1 MTDFETV
8 KGLLQELQLA
18 IVAEDPAEGIL
29 VVEDEERGL
38 KHLVV
43 DCEAPILIFAQRIL
57 AVPTP
62 PDALFRRLLQMN
74 RTLVHGAFVLDEAG
88 KSVLLHDTLALAHVD
103 LNEVQG
109 TIDAFS
115 LALAEHAQE
124 LIAFSRQGTG

>member
-18 IVAEDPAEGIL
+18 IVAEDPAEGII

-43 DCEAPILIFAQRIL
+43 DCEDPILIFAQRIL
-57 AVPTP
+57 DVPTP
-62 PDALFRRLLQMN
+62 PGEIF
-74 RTLVHGAFVLDEAG
+74 LVHGAFVLDEAG
-88 KSVLLHDTLALAHVD
+88 KSVLLHDALALAHLDV
-103 LNEVQG
+103 NEVQG

-124 LIAFSRQGTG
+124 LIAFSRQGTV

>member
-43 DCEAPILIFAQRIL
+43 DCEDPLLIFAQRIL
-57 AVPTP
+57 DVPTLP
-62 PDALFRRLLQMN
+62 GELFRRLLQMN

-88 KSVLLHDTLALAHVD
+88 TSILLHDTLALAHLDV
-103 LNEVQG
+103 NEVQG

-115 LALAEHAQE
+115 LALAEHAEE

>member
-8 KGLLQELQLA
+8 KSFLQELQLA
-18 IVAEDPAEGIL
+18 MVAEDPAEGII

-43 DCEAPILIFAQRIL
+43 DCEDPLLIFAQRIL
-57 AVPTP
+57 DVPTP
-62 PDALFRRLLQMN
+62 PGEIFRRLLQMN

-88 KSVLLHDTLALAHVD
+88 KSILLHDTLALAHLDV
-103 LNEVQG
+103 NEVQG

-115 LALAEHAQE
+115 LALAEHAEE

>member
-8 KGLLQELQLA
+8 KGFLQELQLA
-18 IVAEDPAEGIL
+18 IVTEDPAEGII
-29 VVEDEERGL
+29 VVEDEERGI

-43 DCEAPILIFAQRIL
+43 DCEDPILIFEQRIL
-57 AVPTP
+57 DVPTP
-62 PDALFRRLLQMN
+62 PGEIFRRLLQMN
-74 RTLVHGAFVLDEAG
+74 RTLVHGAFALDEAG
-88 KSVLLHDTLALAHVD
+88 KSILLHDTLALAHVD

-124 LIAFSRQGTG
+124 LIAFSLHGVG

>member
-8 KGLLQELQLA
+8 KGFLQELQLA
-18 IVAEDPAEGIL
+18 IVAEDPAEGII

-43 DCEAPILIFAQRIL
+43 DCEDPILIFEQRIL
-57 AVPTP
+57 DVPTP
-62 PDALFRRLLQMN
+62 PGEIFRRLLQMN

-88 KSVLLHDTLALAHVD
+88 KSVLLHDTLALAHLDV
-103 LNEVQG
+103 NEVQG

-124 LIAFSRQGTG
+124 LIAFSRQGTS